1 MTGPIAALAAIM
13 ISVAA
18 ALGGADCSAIV
29 EEAARLEQEA
39 AEREEASRHLIAIDA
54 GHQEQGNFGQEP
66 IGPGA
71 SETKTKVAGGTRGR
85 YTGVPE
91 YELTLDI
98 SLQLRDEL
106 ENRGYRVLMIR
117 ETNDVDITNSERA
130 QMANEADADAFIRVH
145 ANGSDSSSANGAMT
159 ICQTSSNPYNGE
171 LYEESRRLSELVLDA
186 YTEAT
191 GIRKE
196 RVWETDTMSGIN
208 WCEVPVTIIEMG
220 YMTNPDEDEKMQ
232 DDDFQKQMV
241 QGLANGVEEYLREK
255 DEEEREQSV
264 EDSGLESFDISPER
278 SIPNT
283 AAAPS
288 SETDSETTEESST
301 GISTEEEEK
310 SREKTISK
318 MDEQSVDSGEGGTET
333 AAETEPES
341 KDGDEPESK
350 DEDQTESKDSEDS
363 ESEEEEDSEEAKI
376 REEERKKEEERLE
389 KEERE
394 KEEKAQALRDELSQT
409 NTVPAKKVE
418 KSARDV
424 KDIVE
429 ETGKGIIKRY
439 KKEHKAELSEQTT
452 ELEKELR
459 AEIGKLGGKWS
470 LYLRRLDT
478 NEVIGIN
485 DDEKM
490 VSASLIKLFIAGEFF
505 ALGEEGELD
514 IDDYYN
520 MPDVMITISD
530 NYAANSLIN
539 ACSMEKIN
547 EFISEHGFKETELN
561 RRMLD
566 WNGLENYTS
575 ARDCGRLLEEVLKGE
590 FVSGKASERILTD
603 LKNQEKRNKI
613 PAGVPAGIETGNKTG
628 ELDNVDN
635 DAAIIWAPDCTYVLV
650 IMSSDTS
657 GRIDEIR
664 KLSSIIYQ
672 SINGQQENTESD
684 EEEKKDIEPADEVE
698 ENIEPAD
705 EEQQ

>member
-1 MTGPIAALAAIM
+1 MTGPIASIAAIM

-18 ALGGADCSAIV
+18 ALGSADCSAII
-29 EEAARLEQEA
+29 EEAARIEQEA
-39 AEREEASRHLIAIDA
+39 AEREAASKYLIAIDA
-54 GHQEQGNFGQEP
+54 GHQEKGNFGQEP

-71 SETKTKVAGGTRGR
+71 SQTKTKVAGGTRGT

-106 ENRGYRVLMIR
+106 EDRGYRVLMIR

-130 QMANEADADAFIRVH
+130 QMANEANADAFIRVH

-196 RVWETDTMSGIN
+196 RIWETDTMSGIN

-232 DDDFQKQMV
+232 DDEFQKLMA
-241 QGLANGVEEYLREK
+241 QGIANGVEEYLKEK
-255 DEEEREQSV
+255 DEEEQEESP
-264 EDSGLESFDISPER
+264 EDSGLESFDR
-278 SIPNT
+278 SLKRSVPNT
-283 AAAPS
+283 AASPS
-288 SETDSETTEESST
+288 SDT
-301 GISTEEEEK
+301 
-310 SREKTISK
+310 
-318 MDEQSVDSGEGGTET
+318 DSGEGGTEI
-333 AAETEPES
+333 AAEVEPES
-341 KDGDEPESK
+341 QDTEEPESEDK
-350 DEDQTESKDSEDS
+350 DDS
-363 ESEEEEDSEEAKI
+363 ESEEEEESEEEIKRKEEERK
-376 REEERKKEEERLE
+376 REEERLK

-394 KEEKAQALRDELSQT
+394 REEKAQALRDELSET
-409 NTVPAKKVE
+409 NTVPARKAE
-418 KSARDV
+418 RSAGEV

-439 KKEHKAELSEQTT
+439 RKEYKAELSEQVT
-452 ELEKELR
+452 ELEEELR
-459 AEIGKLGGKWS
+459 AEIGRLGGKWS
-470 LYLRRLDT
+470 LYLKRLDT
-478 NEVIGIN
+478 NQVIGIN

-490 VSASLIKLFIAGEFF
+490 VAASLIKLFIAGEFF

-514 IDDYYN
+514 VDDYFN

-539 ACSMEKIN
+539 ACTMEKIN
-547 EFISEHGFKETELN
+547 EFIEEHGFKETELN

-566 WNGLENYTS
+566 WNGTENYTS
-575 ARDCGRLLEEVLKGE
+575 TRDCGRLLEEVLNGE
-590 FVSGKASERILTD
+590 FVSEKASERILTD
-603 LKNQEKRNKI
+603 LKDQQKRNKI
-613 PAGVPAGIETGNKTG
+613 PAGVPSGIETGNKTG

-635 DAAIIWAPDCTYVLV
+635 DAAIIWSPGATYILV

-657 GRIDEIR
+657 GRISEIR
-664 KLSSIIYQ
+664 KLSSMIYE
-672 SINGQQENTESD
+672 SINDRQETG
-684 EEEKKDIEPADEVE
+684 EP
-698 ENIEPAD
+698 
-705 EEQQ
+705 